1 MSHILGIDVGG
12 TGIKANIV
20 DTSIGECVADKIK
33 YATPQPSTPDH
44 VFEVIDQLVAD
55 FDWKGKPIGC
65 GFPSIV
71 KNDVIYSAA
80 NIDDSWIG
88 VDLGALFQERLGIEA
103 HCVNDADAAGI
114 AEMTYGKGKGQMGTV
129 MMITLGTGIGSGLFR
144 DGVLV
149 PNMELGHLT
158 HKKSIWEHYAS
169 NGAREKKDLSWRKWA
184 KYLNEYLNYIHFIFS
199 ADLIILG
206 GGVSK
211 KYAQYEQYLDLK
223 DKITPAAMQNDAGI
237 IGAALLAGQ

>member
-1 MSHILGIDVGG
+1 MTHILGIDVGG

-20 DTSIGECVADKIK
+20 DTSKGECIADKIK

-44 VFEVIDQLVAD
+44 VFEVIQQLVSD
-55 FDWKGKPIGC
+55 FDWGGKPIGC

-71 KNDVIYSAA
+71 KNDVIHSAA

-88 VDLGALFQERLGIEA
+88 VDLGAKFKEVFNVDA

-114 AEMTYGKGKGQMGTV
+114 AEMEFGKGKGQKGTV
-129 MMITLGTGIGSGLFR
+129 LMITLGTGIGSGLFR
-144 DGVLV
+144 DGVLI

-158 HKKSIWEHYAS
+158 YKKTIWEHYAS

-184 KYLNEYLNYIHFIFS
+184 KYLNDYLNYIHFIFS

-211 KYAQYEQYLDLK
+211 KYANYEEFLDLRHM
-223 DKITPAAMQNDAGI
+223 ITPAAMQNEAGI
-237 IGAALLAGQ
+237 IGAAICASR